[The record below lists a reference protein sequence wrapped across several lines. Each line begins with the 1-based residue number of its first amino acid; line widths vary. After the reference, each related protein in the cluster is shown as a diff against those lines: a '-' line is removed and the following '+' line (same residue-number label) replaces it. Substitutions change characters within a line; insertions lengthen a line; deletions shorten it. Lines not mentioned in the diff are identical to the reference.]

1 MIFPLSYAAASYP
14 ETAVYVGGFGTFFAI
29 GGICM
34 GGESMKKQLSKKNV
48 LKITIVLFLLL
59 VFTAALIFFIIS
71 SMFAPLHKAELSEV
85 QIMKYEN
92 GTYRELVISDKES
105 LNNLYQMKND
115 IIQKA
120 TVINSKLRKA
130 DTFQKDSEFS
140 LKYIYENG
148 EHQTIEITESIVII
162 FNCCSPNEYPKFYLY
177 NKSSDSDISLSR
189 DALTDYILWL
199 YYEN

>member
-1 MIFPLSYAAASYP
+1 
-14 ETAVYVGGFGTFFAI
+14 
-29 GGICM
+29 
-34 GGESMKKQLSKKNV
+34 MKKQPSKKSV
-48 LKITIVLFLLL
+48 FKITAVLFLLL
-59 VFTAALIFFIIS
+59 VFTPTFIFFIIS

-92 GTYRELVISDKES
+92 GTYRELSISDKES
-105 LNNLYQMKND
+105 LNNLYNMKND
-115 IIQKA
+115 ITQKA
-120 TVINSKLRKA
+120 TVINSKLREA

-162 FNCCSPNEYPKFYLY
+162 FNCCSPNECPKFYLY

>member
-1 MIFPLSYAAASYP
+1 
-14 ETAVYVGGFGTFFAI
+14 
-29 GGICM
+29 
-34 GGESMKKQLSKKNV
+34 MKKQLSKKSI
-48 LKITIVLFLLL
+48 LKITVVLFLLL
-59 VFTAALIFFIIS
+59 ILLIFFIVS
-71 SMFAPLHKAELSEV
+71 SLFDPLHKAELSEV

-92 GTYRELVISDKES
+92 GTYRELSISDKES
-105 LNNLYQMKND
+105 LNNLYNMKND
-115 IIQKA
+115 ITQKA
-120 TVINSKLRKA
+120 TVINSKLREA

-177 NKSSDSDISLSR
+177 NNSSGSDISLSR

>member
-1 MIFPLSYAAASYP
+1 
-14 ETAVYVGGFGTFFAI
+14 
-29 GGICM
+29 
-34 GGESMKKQLSKKNV
+34 MKKQLSKKSV

-92 GTYRELVISDKES
+92 GTYRELAISDKES
-105 LNNLYQMKND
+105 LNNLYNMKND
-115 IIQKA
+115 ITQKA
-120 TVINSKLRKA
+120 TVINSKLCEA

-177 NKSSDSDISLSR
+177 NKSSGSDISLSR

>member
-1 MIFPLSYAAASYP
+1 
-14 ETAVYVGGFGTFFAI
+14 
-29 GGICM
+29 
-34 GGESMKKQLSKKNV
+34 MKKQPSKKSV
-48 LKITIVLFLLL
+48 FKITAVLFLLL

-71 SMFAPLHKAELSEV
+71 SMFAPLRKAELSEV

-92 GTYRELVISDKES
+92 GTYRELSISDKES
-105 LNNLYQMKND
+105 LNNLYNMKND
-115 IIQKA
+115 ITQKA
-120 TVINSKLRKA
+120 TVINSKLCEA

-162 FNCCSPNEYPKFYLY
+162 FNCCSPNKYPKFYLY
-177 NKSSDSDISLSR
+177 NKSSGSDISLSR